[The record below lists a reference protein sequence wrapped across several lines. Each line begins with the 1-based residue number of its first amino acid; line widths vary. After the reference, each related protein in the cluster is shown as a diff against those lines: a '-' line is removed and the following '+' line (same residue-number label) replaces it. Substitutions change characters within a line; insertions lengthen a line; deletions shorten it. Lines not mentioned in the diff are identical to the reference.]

1 MPNTHLRLL
10 LFSALL
16 LIVSV
21 TASDAQELNCDVT
34 VNLDNIPS
42 GQRDFLR
49 NFESDIKRYLN
60 DTRFTTEKDLE
71 GERIQCTFNIFFKS
85 MAGEDRY
92 QAQVFIGSR
101 RPIYVEN
108 EPSSKITPILR
119 ILDDRWEFG
128 YVPNQRMIQD
138 DFTADPLT
146 DFLDF
151 YAYLIIGF
159 DLETYTANSGT
170 KYFQK
175 ALQIWSQANGAGLKD
190 WQQSSTSYSRF
201 GMVDELNS
209 AKYLSLLSAFNTYHF
224 DGIDVLATKPE
235 QGLEAMLQAIEA
247 ISQVRQ
253 RQNATSVL
261 VKQFFDA
268 KYLEIAE
275 SFLKYPNRSV
285 YDRLRLADPEHL
297 KSYDEYRTRSQ

>member
-1 MPNTHLRLL
+1 MAAAHLRLL
-10 LFSALL
+10 LLIAVL

-21 TASDAQELNCDVT
+21 TDGNAQELNCDVT
-34 VNLDNIPS
+34 VNLENIPS

-49 NFESDIKRYLN
+49 NFESDVERYLN
-60 DTRFTTEKDLE
+60 NTRFTSEDLE

-85 MAGEDRY
+85 LAGEDRY
-92 QAQVFIGSR
+92 SAQVFIGSQ

-151 YAYLIIGF
+151 YAYLVIGF
-159 DLETYTANSGT
+159 DLETYTPNSGT

-175 ALQIWSQANGAGLKD
+175 TLQIWSQANGAGLKD
-190 WQQSSTSYSRF
+190 WQQSSASYSRF
-201 GMVDELNS
+201 GMADELNS
-209 AKYLSLLSAFNTYHF
+209 SKYLSLLSAFNMYHF
-224 DGIDVLATKPE
+224 DGIDLLATKPE
-235 QGLEAMLQAIEA
+235 QGLEAMLQAIEN
-247 ISQVRQ
+247 IGQVRQ
-253 RQNATSVL
+253 RQNAASVL

-285 YDRLRLADPEHL
+285 YDRLRQADQEHL